1 MLGRLHAGWY
11 VFGAQAVVHWG
22 RPRLTADID
31 VTVQLGATR
40 TGRLL
45 AAMEEA
51 GFALRV
57 EGTPAFV
64 EATRVLPFLHTASQW
79 PLDLVLGGPGL
90 EEEFLRRAVPVEVA
104 PGLLV
109 PVISAEDLIVTKILA
124 GRSKDLDDV
133 RGIIAA
139 KTDLDL
145 DAVRVT
151 LSMLEEALGVS
162 DLLPIFD
169 RIAGP

>member
-11 VFGAQAVVHWG
+11 VFGAQAVVLWG

-90 EEEFLRRAVPVEVA
+90 EEEFLRRAVPAEVA
-104 PGLLV
+104 PGL
-109 PVISAEDLIVTKILA
+109 SC
-124 GRSKDLDDV
+124 R
-133 RGIIAA
+133 
-139 KTDLDL
+139 
-145 DAVRVT
+145 
-151 LSMLEEALGVS
+151 
-162 DLLPIFD
+162 
-169 RIAGP
+169 